1 MSRENWI
8 NRIIDSSQYSPNT
21 FTGDKDKGLV
31 GAVTP
36 ESAVVSPFAP
46 QTGNG
51 RATGEN
57 QKP

>member
-1 MSRENWI
+1 MSRENWL
-8 NRIIDSSQYSPNT
+8 NRIIDSTQYSPNT

-46 QTGNG
+46 PAGNG
-51 RATGEN
+51 KATGEAP
-57 QKP
+57 KS